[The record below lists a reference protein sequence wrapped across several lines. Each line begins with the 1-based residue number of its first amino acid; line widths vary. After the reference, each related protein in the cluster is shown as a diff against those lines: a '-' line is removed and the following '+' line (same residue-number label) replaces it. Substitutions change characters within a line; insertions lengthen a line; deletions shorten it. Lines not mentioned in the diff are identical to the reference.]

1 MGVFTLLINKEI
13 LEILY
18 SELPPVIEKPYDKV
32 LDSCKYV
39 RLARKY
45 NYSNYRFMRYQDLKK
60 YKVDKI
66 ISDYNKKFITG
77 LGAVLVIF
85 NTIDGHP
92 VSAVLRSI
100 FNKEFSDI
108 RFINSLYGMDFFDSS
123 FKYGDYVIIVEGIYD
138 ADVLRTIYPNVLSAQ
153 TSSISYMQAEILS
166 TLTDKFIIAF
176 DSDDAGVNGYYK
188 SVNKLKSAKRIDRLE
203 VYGKDKDVGELE
215 TFTGKEYDKR
225 YNYYS
230 TCIDNIIYDNR
241 HLDIYL

>member
-1 MGVFTLLINKEI
+1 MLINKEI

-66 ISDYNKKFITG
+66 ISDYNKKFIMG

-108 RFINSLYGMDFFDSS
+108 RYINSLYGMDFFDNS
-123 FKYGDYVIIVEGIYD
+123 FK
-138 ADVLRTIYPNVLSAQ
+138 
-153 TSSISYMQAEILS
+153 
-166 TLTDKFIIAF
+166 
-176 DSDDAGVNGYYK
+176 
-188 SVNKLKSAKRIDRLE
+188 
-203 VYGKDKDVGELE
+203 
-215 TFTGKEYDKR
+215 
-225 YNYYS
+225 
-230 TCIDNIIYDNR
+230 
-241 HLDIYL
+241 